1 MPCSRTI
8 VRSRSHA
15 IRLLE
20 DLGNETSGDGTSTLT
35 DVEAHSRLD
44 SKSSVEL
51 ALHLDVVT
59 WLNHGVGSILLI
71 LWPGKGSWLISS
83 ADEQLWAV
91 VVSETSVASTLL
103 LGEDVHG
110 GQESLVCLLRS
121 WSGDNHS
128 TVDFLTLDTTEEET
142 GVVTSLGG
150 LAGLVE
156 GLDIGD
162 LGLNGGALSDDLNLG
177 ITLEDT
183 ALDTSGNDRSAT
195 WNRENILDGHQE
207 WLLEL
212 TLWGWDPLIDGSHEL
227 IDLGLSDLRAAA
239 LKSAKGGT
247 HDNWGLITLETVGG
261 EKLTHLHLDEL
272 QHLWVLKS
280 IDLVDEDD
288 NLLDTDLTGEEQ
300 VLAGL
305 WHLSVGG
312 GDDNDGSVHV
322 GGTSNHVLDVIG
334 VTWAVD
340 VRVVTGVGGV
350 LDVSGGDGNT
360 TLALFW
366 RLVDGAIV
374 EKVSE
379 TLLGLTLG
387 DGSGEGGLDMLE
399 SRASGMAME
408 VVRVSP
414 FRDRRGQWYLSIELA
429 RAQQPLL

>member
-1 MPCSRTI
+1 M
-8 VRSRSHA
+8 
-15 IRLLE
+15 
-20 DLGNETSGDGTSTLT
+20 
-35 DVEAHSRLD
+35 
-44 SKSSVEL
+44 EL

-59 WLNHGVGSILLI
+59 WLNHGMGSILLI
-71 LWPGKGSWLISS
+71 LWPGKGSWLIGS

-91 VVSETSVASTLL
+91 VVSEAGVTSTLL

-110 GQESLVCLLRS
+110 GQERLVRLLGP
-121 WSGDNHS
+121 WGGDNHS
-128 TVDFLTLDTTEEET
+128 TVDFLTLDTTEEKT

-162 LGLNGGALSDDLNLG
+162 LGLDGGTLSDDLNLG
-177 ITLEDT
+177 IALENT
-183 ALDTSGNDRSAT
+183 ALHTSGNNRSAT
-195 WNRENILDGHQE
+195 WDGENILDGHQE

-212 TLWGWDPLIDGSHEL
+212 TLWGWDPLIDSSHEL
-227 IDLGLSDLRAAA
+227 IDLGLSNLWAAA

-247 HDNWGLITLETVGG
+247 HDNWGLVTLKAVRG
-261 EKLTHLHLDEL
+261 EKLAHLHLDEL
-272 QHLWVLKS
+272 QHLWILES

-288 NLLDTDLTGEEQ
+288 NLLNTDLTGEEQ

-305 WHLSVGG
+305 WHLSVRG

-322 GGTSNHVLDVIG
+322 GGTSNHVLNVIG

-340 VRVVTGVGGV
+340 VGVVTGVGGV

-366 RLVDGAIV
+366 CLIDGTIV
-374 EKVSE
+374 EEVSKS
-379 TLLGLTLG
+379 LLGLTLG
-387 DGSGEGGLDMLE
+387 DGSGEGGLYMLD
-399 SRASGMAME
+399 SGASSTVIKVAW
-408 VVRVSP
+408 VSP

-429 RAQQPLL
+429 RAQQA